1 MHRLPHHGVI
11 RKSRETTKLRIVY
24 DGSAKSPGL
33 QISLND
39 CLPTGPNYIPKLV
52 DVLVKFRWNR
62 IAITADIEKAFLT
75 ISIQENQRNMLRF
88 LWLKDRYV
96 LDSEVVQ
103 LQFCRL
109 VFGLRSSPSILGA
122 TLTNHL
128 DAHGDSHAE
137 LQFVDKQITLSR

>member
-1 MHRLPHHGVI
+1 MHGVI
-11 RKSRETTKLRIVY
+11 RKSRETTKLCIVY

-109 VFGLRSSPSILGA
+109 VFGLRPSPSILGA

-137 LQFVDKQITLSR
+137 LQFVDKQITLS

>member
-1 MHRLPHHGVI
+1 MHGVI

-109 VFGLRSSPSILGA
+109 VFGLRPSPSILGA

-137 LQFVDKQITLSR
+137 LQFVDKQITLS

>member
-1 MHRLPHHGVI
+1 
-11 RKSRETTKLRIVY
+11 
-24 DGSAKSPGL
+24 
-33 QISLND
+33 
-39 CLPTGPNYIPKLV
+39 
-52 DVLVKFRWNR
+52 
-62 IAITADIEKAFLT
+62 
-75 ISIQENQRNMLRF
+75 MLRF

-109 VFGLRSSPSILGA
+109 VFGLRPSPSILGA